1 MNINDLK
8 IGDNLAIKNACV
20 GLYTGKIGACE
31 ASFIRNP
38 SSRSS
43 FSVSYVSVDYIIEST
58 SFLFGLILLN
68 AEIDKIVT
76 RNEYK

>member
-8 IGDNLAIKNACV
+8 IGDNLVIKNACV
-20 GLYTGKIGACE
+20 GLSTGKTGVCE
-31 ASFIRNP
+31 ASFIRN
-38 SSRSS
+38 SFSRSS
-43 FSVSYVSVDYIIEST
+43 FSVSYVSVDHIIEST

-68 AEIDKIVT
+68 VEIDKIVT